1 MDDTYKRVLR
11 DLSKGA
17 EVTASMGKTKELWGY
32 SFRLPNPRDRI
43 VYNPVRLFNIYQA
56 VGWWIW
62 MISGRSD
69 FNFINYYNINAPQFS
84 YDLRQI
90 EGAYG
95 PRLFGAGAYRQIP
108 RIIENLQQ
116 KATSR
121 RTVAVVFDAAHDN
134 RTRDRAVGPDGKK
147 REGEI
152 PCTLS
157 LQFLLRDGKMNCIT
171 TMRSQDAYGL
181 LPQDVFHFT
190 MFQELVAAS
199 VKAEVGEYLHQAGSF
214 HYYPERVKKL
224 FEETISTEVP
234 ERGRMPSMAL
244 GDQQERM
251 RATIALE
258 ERIRVNAIE
267 VKAQEKKYGA
277 NDLNAYLREAKGLGP
292 FWEDLVQTCLVQALM
307 YTRAFDRLEQ
317 LIPHVNKWL
326 LPFARVSLKMKTG
339 QQFLDNYAF
348 STMPVETLPP

>member
-1 MDDTYKRVLR
+1 MDDMYKRVLR

-17 EVTASMGKTKELWGY
+17 DVTASMGKTKELWGY
-32 SFRLPNPRDRI
+32 SFRLSNPRDRI
-43 VYNPVRLFNIYQA
+43 VYNPVRVFNIYQA

-95 PRLFGAGAYRQIP
+95 PRLFGAGAFRQIP
-108 RIIENLQQ
+108 RIIEGLQK
-116 KATSR
+116 KASSR

-134 RTRDRAVGPDGKK
+134 RERDTVVGPDGRK
-147 REGEI
+147 RAGEI

-157 LQFLLRDGKMNCIT
+157 LQFLLRGGKVNCIT

-214 HYYPERVKKL
+214 HYYPDRVKM
-224 FEETISTEVP
+224 FDETINAAVP
-234 ERGRMPSMAL
+234 DRGQMPSMIQ

-251 RATIALE
+251 RGAIALE

-267 VKAQEKKYGA
+267 VQAQAKKYGA
-277 NDLNAYLREAKGLGP
+277 NDLIEYLREAKKLGP
-292 FWEDLVQTCLVQALM
+292 FWEDLIQACLVWALM
-307 YTRAFDRLEQ
+307 HSKAFDRLEQ
-317 LIPHVNKWL
+317 LIPQVNKWL

-348 STMPVETLPP
+348 STSPLEAPAP